1 MKKPVF
7 YTEAAFVIGL
17 VLLAFGTALT
27 AYGDFGIS
35 MVVAPAYILHLKVS
49 EFLPFFSFGM
59 AEYVLQAIVLLLMI
73 VLLRKFRLVWLL
85 SFVTAVLYG
94 LILDASMLLMAL
106 LPDIFA
112 LRLVIYILGA
122 LVCDVGISLL
132 FRTYLPP
139 EVYELFMKNLARK
152 FGKPVS
158 TVKTVYDCVSMAV
171 AIAMSLLF
179 FGAFRGIGI
188 GSVICALING
198 ALIRAFTRLSDRMF
212 EFNDRFSLR
221 DRFEEREEKV

>member
-1 MKKPVF
+1 LKKPVF

-59 AEYVLQAIVLLLMI
+59 AEYVLQAIVLLLMT

-106 LPDIFA
+106 LPDLFA

-122 LVCDVGISLL
+122 LICDAGISLL

-158 TVKTVYDCVSMAV
+158 TVKTVYDCVSMAA

>member
-1 MKKPVF
+1 LKKPVF

-59 AEYVLQAIVLLLMI
+59 AEYVLQAIVLLLMT

-106 LPDIFA
+106 LPDLFA

-158 TVKTVYDCVSMAV
+158 TVKTVYDCVSMAA